1 MTPKQKYLFDLRGYL
16 HLDNVLTPKELGNA
30 QAAIERLVQASSEDL
45 PAGISRGGEGFSN
58 GFSADKSLEA
68 LTLHPTT
75 WPLIKELTWN
85 KPRFNRGSLVVNTHE
100 RQEMTPLHCGGED
113 FRWTIRFLRCC
124 CGTVLE
130 TIRFL
135 PTMLLLSSISR
146 TFTRVT
152 GG

>member
-16 HLDNVLTPKELGNA
+16 HLENVLTPQELHNA
-30 QAAIERLVQASSEDL
+30 QAAIERLVQASPEEL

-100 RQEMTPLHCGGED
+100 RQEMTPTPLWWRRFPLDSPVRCQKRSD
-113 FRWTIRFLRCC
+113 FYQRCRCFLLFHGR
-124 CGTVLE
+124 
-130 TIRFL
+130 L
-135 PTMLLLSSISR
+135 PR
-146 TFTRVT
+146 
-152 GG
+152 